1 MRSTCC
7 IAFLVLA
14 ACASSPVTLVALPPA
29 PHVAA
34 QHGGGPNSGTT
45 MLLRPLVMPGYLDA
59 YPVVTGHNGS
69 TLIVSSK
76 TEWAEPL
83 SDAAARVLRDA
94 LSQRLGASRVLIA
107 GEGRIPD
114 ADLTVETSR
123 SIPSRERYGS
133 MRSGVSLAHRG
144 SGPVMAAAVSSK
156 SRSKPRQRLPLLPL
170 LRMPGGAWP
179 TCSRRRPNARVAI
192 WRNNQ
197 TAALNWE
204 NLRSTHHRIHAAA

>member
-34 QHGGGPNSGTT
+34 QHSGGPNSGTT
-45 MLLRPLVMPGYLDA
+45 ILLRPLVMPGYLDA

-107 GEGRIPD
+107 GDGRIPD
-114 ADLTVETSR
+114 ADLTVEFIALDPQQGTLRLDAKWSFSCTSGERPQSWRPQFLR
-123 SIPSRERYGS
+123 SPARSRDAARRCSRYCGCFGAPG
-133 MRSGVSLAHRG
+133 RRARDAG
-144 SGPVMAAAVSSK
+144 
-156 SRSKPRQRLPLLPL
+156 
-170 LRMPGGAWP
+170 RMPG
-179 TCSRRRPNARVAI
+179 
-192 WRNNQ
+192 
-197 TAALNWE
+197 
-204 NLRSTHHRIHAAA
+204 